1 MALVE
6 KWIEAKREKE
16 EWERRNGDLPKKEM
30 TLADSDGKL
39 VIERNS
45 RLNS

>member
-1 MALVE
+1 MDRSKE
-6 KWIEAKREKE
+6 RE
-16 EWERRNGDLPKKEM
+16 EWERRNGDLLKKEM

-39 VIERNS
+39 VIGKKNS

>member
-1 MALVE
+1 M
-6 KWIEAKREKE
+6 
-16 EWERRNGDLPKKEM
+16 RNGLKQRERERGMGEEDGDLLKKEM

-45 RLNS
+45 RLDS